1 MNKLRY
7 YDYAKLFSFNATY
20 NFLVGGR
27 GLGKTF
33 GAKVKATKDAV
44 NTTRFETTKQT
55 VWKSDTKAVEQAV
68 HAVMNGDQFIYLR
81 RYKPELRLARDT
93 FFADFQHKF
102 HRMDFRVQGI
112 EAQMS
117 PIKYR
122 NTKGRPWATIGY
134 FIALVNGQSYKSVAF
149 PNVKL
154 IIFDEFIIEKGA
166 LHYLPDEA
174 KVFNNFYS
182 TVDRYQDKTRVLFL
196 ANSVAINNPY
206 FIEYG
211 IDPRHAD
218 ENGFIRLFNGFMLC
232 HFPDSKEFESDV
244 YKTAFGQ
251 FIEGTEYADY
261 AVSNKFADN
270 ADSLIR
276 TKSENAKYFFTLEC
290 LTGTFSIWYDVKR
303 NEYYAQAKR
312 PGQENI
318 FTLVR
323 DKMDDN
329 KTLMTFSDKPL
340 GDLRTAF
347 RHARLWFDKPSTRN
361 AFLEVFKR

>member
-1 MNKLRY
+1 MTLHY
-7 YDYAKLFSFNATY
+7 YDYAKLFSFNCTY
-20 NFLVGGR
+20 NFLLGGR

-44 NTTRFETTKQT
+44 KTTEFAVEKTT
-55 VWKSDTKAVEQAV
+55 VWQKNGNAVEQAV
-68 HAVMNGDQFIYLR
+68 QTVREGDQFVYLR

-102 HRMDFRVQGI
+102 PNMDFRINGI

-117 PIKYR
+117 PAKFR
-122 NTKGRPWATIGY
+122 NTKGRAWATIGY
-134 FIALVNGQSYKSVAF
+134 FIALVNAQSYKSVAF
-149 PNVKL
+149 PKVKL

-182 TVDRYQDKTRVLFL
+182 TVDRWKDKTRVLFL

-211 IDPRHAD
+211 IDPKQAD

-244 YKTAFGQ
+244 YNTSFGQ
-251 FIEGTEYADY
+251 FIKGTEYADY
-261 AVSNKFADN
+261 AVGNNFADN
-270 ADSLIR
+270 ADSLIKQ
-276 TKSENAKYFFTLEC
+276 KSSSAKYFYTLET
-290 LTGTFSIWYDVKR
+290 LTGTFSIWYDMKL

-312 PGQENI
+312 PKDETI

-340 GDLRTAF
+340 GDLRTSF
-347 RHARLWFDKPSTRN
+347 RHARLWFDKPATRN